1 MDLDQVDDIIFSL
14 LLDSS
19 DDEPQ
24 PKRRV
29 RTGQPG
35 DEYLK
40 ELLDSGH
47 PERILNVLR
56 MQLATFNTLCDWLAI
71 NTDLK
76 GSRIIS
82 NQRVRGIVK
91 EVSIEE
97 KLMIFIHITSRPASI
112 RDTTERLSRAQD
124 TVSRSV

>member
-1 MDLDQVDDIIFSL
+1 MDLDQVDVIFSL

-19 DDEPQ
+19 NDELQ
-24 PKRRV
+24 LKRRV

-56 MQLATFNTLCDWLAI
+56 M
-71 NTDLK
+71 
-76 GSRIIS
+76 
-82 NQRVRGIVK
+82 
-91 EVSIEE
+91 
-97 KLMIFIHITSRPASI
+97 
-112 RDTTERLSRAQD
+112 
-124 TVSRSV
+124 

>member
-14 LLDSS
+14 LASS
-19 DDEPQ
+19 KQPQ
-24 PKRRV
+24 KRRV
-29 RTGQPG
+29 QTGQPA
-35 DEYLK
+35 DEYIK

-56 MQLATFNTLCDWLAI
+56 MQLATFNALCDWLAI

-76 GSRIIS
+76 GSRITS
-82 NQRVRGIVK
+82 SQRARGLGN

-112 RDTTERLSRAQD
+112 RDTIERFSRSKN
-124 TVSRSV
+124 TISRSV

>member
-1 MDLDQVDDIIFSL
+1 MVLPLYYPTLLSFEGIHPLSHHFYPTTLSYDFTTMDLDQVDDIIFLL

-29 RTGQPG
+29 RTGQLG

-47 PERILNVLR
+47 PERILNVLCI
-56 MQLATFNTLCDWLAI
+56 QLATFNTLYD
-71 NTDLK
+71 
-76 GSRIIS
+76 
-82 NQRVRGIVK
+82 
-91 EVSIEE
+91 
-97 KLMIFIHITSRPASI
+97 
-112 RDTTERLSRAQD
+112 
-124 TVSRSV
+124 